1 MAKISKTYTI
11 EEETLNIVKSNKED
25 RNLSSDSASLERIV
39 LEWAVLKGN
48 NSMTNTQS
56 NIDINKIVEK
66 VLERLQE
73 NKNRIEELANSEEMS
88 ITEEK
93 TDYDNSINDLT
104 ANMPD

>member
-11 EEETLNIVKSNKED
+11 EEETLNIVRENKED

-48 NSMTNTQS
+48 NNGTSNVHS

-66 VLERLQE
+66 VLDRLQE
-73 NKNRIEELANSEEMS
+73 DNKKICEEISVDKEN
-88 ITEEK
+88 
-93 TDYDNSINDLT
+93 TDYENSINELLNDI
-104 ANMPD
+104 PD

>member
-11 EEETLNIVKSNKED
+11 EEETLNIVRENKED

-48 NSMTNTQS
+48 NNGTSNVHS

-66 VLERLQE
+66 VLNRLQE
-73 NKNRIEELANSEEMS
+73 DNKKKYEEISVYKENS
-88 ITEEK
+88 
-93 TDYDNSINDLT
+93 DYENSINELLNDI
-104 ANMPD
+104 PD

>member
-11 EEETLNIVKSNKED
+11 EEETLKIVRENKEN

-48 NSMTNTQS
+48 NNGTSNVHS

-66 VLERLQE
+66 VLDRLSEDKKSFNEEIVIEKE
-73 NKNRIEELANSEEMS
+73 N
-88 ITEEK
+88 
-93 TDYDNSINDLT
+93 TDYDNSINELVSDI
-104 ANMPD
+104 PD